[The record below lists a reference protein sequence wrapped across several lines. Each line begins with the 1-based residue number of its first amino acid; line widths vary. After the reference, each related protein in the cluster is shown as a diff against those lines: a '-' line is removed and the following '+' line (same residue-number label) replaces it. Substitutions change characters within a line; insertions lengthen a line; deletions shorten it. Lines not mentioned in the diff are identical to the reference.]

1 MSIASR
7 AARAPLVLAVALA
20 VRAVALASG
29 ASLAPDETVKRYLQS
44 IKDGKFET
52 AYELV
57 SRAMRA
63 GKDRDAWA
71 KEQRE
76 GASWADVR
84 IFGFEVGSA
93 KVEGD
98 KAYVPDVLSSQDKF
112 VNQLG
117 LTEYELYTLVRED
130 GAWKVDQ
137 QVIVEPGDVPK
148 WFPQA
153 RKGAEAGAPT
163 APPPTKA
170 DAPAPS
176 APQRGVSPGSH

>member
-1 MSIASR
+1 MWSASR
-7 AARAPLVLAVALA
+7 RVLVATLIAMALGAPVVARA
-20 VRAVALASG
+20 G
-29 ASLAPDETVKRYLQS
+29 DASLSPEETVKRYLQS

-52 AYELV
+52 AYDLV
-57 SRAMRA
+57 SHAMRG

-76 GASWADVR
+76 GASWADVK
-84 IFGFEVGSA
+84 IFSFDVGKA

-98 KAYVPDVLSSQDKF
+98 KADVPDVLSSQDKF

-137 QVIVEPGDVPK
+137 QVIVEPADVPK

-153 RKGAEAGAPT
+153 AKKSAEAGAPPAET
-163 APPPTKA
+163 G
-170 DAPAPS
+170 DVAPS